1 MANKVR
7 LTICGSSYVI
17 STNES
22 EDYMQNLAERLN
34 LDMNELMS
42 SSNSVS
48 ITTAAIMTALNY
60 RDELEKASG
69 SADNMRRQ
77 IKDYLEDAA
86 SAKMAAEEARRE
98 NASLKRRVDELE
110 RRLRA
115 ARMAG
120 LHEVPCIIM
129 ELDLEEASFIALV
142 ENLQRND
149 LDFLEE
155 ARGIAQLIRL
165 FGLSQEECAR
175 RLGKSQS
182 AVANKL
188 RLLRL
193 PEDVLNA
200 MRNAGLT
207 ERHGRAL
214 LRLETPAEQRAAL
227 AYILSRDLNVAATD
241 AYIERLL
248 EAKTAPESE
257 QQKTFIL
264 KDVRVFLNTISHSLD
279 LMKQGGIDAGMH
291 RQETDEAL
299 ILTINIP
306 KARRREPAPKQGEP
320 VPVG

>member
-1 MANKVR
+1 MAKGR
-7 LTICGSSYVI
+7 GGLGRGL
-17 STNES
+17 ES
-22 EDYMQNLAERLN
+22 LF
-34 LDMNELMS
+34 
-42 SSNSVS
+42 
-48 ITTAAIMTALNY
+48 
-60 RDELEKASG
+60 
-69 SADNMRRQ
+69 
-77 IKDYLEDAA
+77 EDAA
-86 SAKMAAEEARRE
+86 PSFEADTRIETLPLREIEPDPDQPRKTFDHDTLGELAASIAEHGLLQPIAVRPHGVGRYLIV
-98 NASLKRRVDELE
+98 AGE
-110 RRLRA
+110 RRWRA
-115 ARMAG
+115 SRMAG
-120 LHEVPCIIM
+120 LTEVPVIVKDVTDEQAM
-129 ELDLEEASFIALV
+129 ELALV

-155 ARGIAQLIRL
+155 SRGIAQLIRL